1 MKKKKKNKL
10 SFDKVKS
17 TTWCRNSLVT
27 FILFHSSDETVLT
40 VLSED
45 SHFVTASV
53 QDSKQ
58 RTITEMFQ
66 TSFTADDEDSLL
78 EATNDW
84 DDSPSGNTSGP

>member
-1 MKKKKKNKL
+1 MVSKQFGDFYFIPFFWWN
-10 SFDKVKS
+10 SFNR
-17 TTWCRNSLVT
+17 C
-27 FILFHSSDETVLT
+27 
-40 VLSED
+40 LSED